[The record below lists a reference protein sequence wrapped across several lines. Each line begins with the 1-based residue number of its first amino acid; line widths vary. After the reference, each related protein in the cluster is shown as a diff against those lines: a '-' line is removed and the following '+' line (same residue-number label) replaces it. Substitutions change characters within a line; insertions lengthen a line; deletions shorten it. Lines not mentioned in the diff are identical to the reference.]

1 MTIEDDF
8 LKLKEKSDDLLEV
21 VVKTFKLDVLCDK
34 FEKLLKAFKFDVLCD
49 KIEKLLKV
57 WRDR

>member
-8 LKLKEKSDDLLEV
+8 LKLKEKSDDLIEV
-21 VVKTFKLDVLCDK
+21 VMKTFKIN
-34 FEKLLKAFKFDVLCD
+34 VLCD
-49 KIEKLLKV
+49 KIEKLFKD

>member
-8 LKLKEKSDDLLEV
+8 LKLKEKSDDLIEV
-21 VVKTFKLDVLCDK
+21 IMKTFKIDVLYN
-34 FEKLLKAFKFDVLCD
+34 
-49 KIEKLLKV
+49 KIEKLCKA

>member
-1 MTIEDDF
+1 MTVEDDF

-21 VVKTFKLDVLCDK
+21 IVKTFKI
-34 FEKLLKAFKFDVLCD
+34 DVLCD
-49 KIEKLLKV
+49 KIEKLLKA

>member
-1 MTIEDDF
+1 MTIQDDF

-34 FEKLLKAFKFDVLCD
+34 IEKLLKAWK
-49 KIEKLLKV
+49 
-57 WRDR
+57 DR